1 MTTDVTQIG
10 TARAEMLACLQQT
23 MDGVRSGKFSGYV
36 LFRDGVEID
45 TLAGGVICTSD
56 LVAAMFRSVGL
67 LIATELDGKAE
78 VEE

>member
-10 TARAEMLACLQQT
+10 TDRAEMLASLQQT
-23 MDGVRSGKFSGYV
+23 MDGVRSGAVSGYV
-36 LFRDGVEID
+36 LFRDGEEID
-45 TLAGGVICTSD
+45 TLVGGVICTSE
-56 LVAAMFRSVGL
+56 LVAELFRSVGL